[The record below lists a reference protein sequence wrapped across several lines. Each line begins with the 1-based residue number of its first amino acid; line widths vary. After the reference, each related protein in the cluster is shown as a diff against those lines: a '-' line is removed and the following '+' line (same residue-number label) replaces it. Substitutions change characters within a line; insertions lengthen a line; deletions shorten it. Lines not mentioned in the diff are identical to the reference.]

1 VFNGRDD
8 NECRKK
14 RKERAPGEAR
24 KRREKIKTTHGGI
37 KRQS

>member
-1 VFNGRDD
+1 MAEMII
-8 NECRKK
+8 ECRKK

-37 KRQS
+37 KRQFL